1 MAYKKTMR
9 VSSKKKSTRKIRST
23 ATKRK
28 TNKKNSRTHKSKSK
42 SKSKKNKKA
51 FRKTKSATHRNRN
64 QHQGTKKYKGGSD
77 PSRQPLINTT
87 TNLPHPTPL
96 LIDMD
101 DTHSIT
107 ESEVGAMELELADNS
122 WAEDTVNTTYDG
134 DTTREDISDDEDD
147 DEDDDPLNTAFILEE
162 SDGEL

>member
-23 ATKRK
+23 ASKRK

-51 FRKTKSATHRNRN
+51 FRKTKSVTHRNRN
-64 QHQGTKKYKGGSD
+64 HQQGTKKYKGGSD
-77 PSRQPLINTT
+77 PSRQPLINTNT
-87 TNLPHPTPL
+87 NTNLPLPTPL

-107 ESEVGAMELELADNS
+107 ESEVDAMELELADNS

-134 DTTREDISDDEDD
+134 DTTREDISDDED
-147 DEDDDPLNTAFILEE
+147 EDDDPLNTAFILEE
-162 SDGEL
+162 PDDEL

>member
-9 VSSKKKSTRKIRST
+9 LSSKKKSTRKTRST

-42 SKSKKNKKA
+42 KNKKA
-51 FRKTKSATHRNRN
+51 FRKTKSGTHRNRN

-77 PSRQPLINTT
+77 PSRQPLINTN
-87 TNLPHPTPL
+87 TNLPPPTPL

-101 DTHSIT
+101 EADAHSIT
-107 ESEVGAMELELADNS
+107 EYEVNAMESALDDNS
-122 WAEDTVNTTYDG
+122 WAEDTVLSL
-134 DTTREDISDDEDD
+134 IH
-147 DEDDDPLNTAFILEE
+147 I
-162 SDGEL
+162 